1 MLTSMTNDVL
11 ATSRTRP
18 TDPENDRPKT
28 SIPLTATSPVKP
40 WVGQGQPRTPA
51 RSPAHKVPDQL
62 YSVIPHPR
70 MTLSTTRAP
79 RGYQLGT
86 VNQAATPGYCPG
98 RPSEIR
104 AGISRKAS
112 SLRHHYGLPL
122 GNRPTAPDLNLGP
135 FFLSLF
141 FSGSPFFS
149 LSWDHCPS
157 FFFFFLSLFSPHVK
171 LPPFFSKIYDR
182 GKSPLSRIHRGW
194 TAGVRGVKWAV
205 CAG

>member
-1 MLTSMTNDVL
+1 M
-11 ATSRTRP
+11 
-18 TDPENDRPKT
+18 
-28 SIPLTATSPVKP
+28 
-40 WVGQGQPRTPA
+40 GQGQPRTPA

-135 FFLSLF
+135 FFSLSFFRGHLFSHSLGIIVLLF
-141 FSGSPFFS
+141 FLLLPLSFFS
-149 LSWDHCPS
+149 TC
-157 FFFFFLSLFSPHVK
+157 K
-171 LPPFFSKIYDR
+171 APPFFQQDLRS
-182 GKSPLSRIHRGW
+182 W
-194 TAGVRGVKWAV
+194 
-205 CAG
+205 